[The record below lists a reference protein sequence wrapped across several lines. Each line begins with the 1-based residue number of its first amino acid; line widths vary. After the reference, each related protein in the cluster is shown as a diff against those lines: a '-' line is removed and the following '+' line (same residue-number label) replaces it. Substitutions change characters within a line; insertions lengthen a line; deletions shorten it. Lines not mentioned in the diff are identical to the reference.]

1 MKIVVLERHSVGT
14 DVSVEGFSALG
25 EVTIYVN
32 TSTKEEVAQRI
43 KDADIVVANK
53 APLCEET
60 LNSAHNLKLICELA
74 TGFDNVDLDYCKKHD
89 IQVSNVVNYSTDAVA
104 QHTFALAFY
113 VLEKLRH
120 YDEYVKSGEYGSQSR
135 FSNFDK
141 PFYEL
146 AGKTWGIIGMGNIG
160 QKVASIAK
168 AFGCRVIFY
177 SVTGKSK
184 VTEYERVSFEEL
196 LKESDVLSIHCPLS
210 DLTRGIINKEA
221 LSKMKSSA
229 VLINVARGP
238 VVVDEDLAEALND
251 NIIAAAGLDVT
262 STEPMAAANPL
273 SKIMDS
279 DKLIITPHLA
289 WASVEA
295 RNRVVE
301 ETIKNIAAFLEG
313 KKRNSVY

>member
-60 LNSAHNLKLICELA
+60 LTSAHNLKLICELA

-196 LKESDVLSIHCPLS
+196 LKESDVMSIHCPLS
-210 DLTRGIINKEA
+210 DLTRGLINKEA

-262 STEPMAAANPL
+262 STEPMADTNPL

>member
-184 VTEYERVSFEEL
+184 VTEYERVPFEEL

-210 DLTRGIINKEA
+210 DLTRGLINKEA
-221 LSKMKSSA
+221 FSKMKSSA

-238 VVVDEDLAEALND
+238 VIVDEDLAEALND

-262 STEPMAAANPL
+262 STEPMADTNPL

-313 KKRNSVY
+313 EKRNSVY